1 MGFLSKLMKS
11 PLMQF
16 ALPIG
21 LSAAMPGIGSL
32 LGSSSLF
39 GAMNP
44 MVANAAKQA
53 MLGYG
58 TAALTGSKHPGKAAM
73 FAGLASMPFSYMDA
87 ASKAKNF
94 NNALAGAEGMEATF
108 DYLPN
113 NINRVNPGMPP
124 MQSTSFTEK
133 FAGYQPT
140 GETVDKISVFDILGG
155 KTSGKNAIN
164 LPSFVDSATPGPYRV
179 PNASVASGQ
188 VNPGTLT
195 KPQTFDVTA
204 DIFTKPEM
212 VGGKGIFGTGGVP
225 TGQSVANFLPT
236 IASQA
241 AAMYGGRMT
250 PEEEWEATKKKRNK
264 ELAFL
269 YGIDED
275 QVKGEFQN
283 PYYDGGGFFN
293 QGGIASINYEN
304 GGPVNGPGGPKE
316 DLIDAKLSDGEFV
329 MTAKAVENFG
339 GGSREAGAKKMYQMM
354 NQLDPDSETVTE
366 SMGVYS

>member
-1 MGFLSKLMKS
+1 
-11 PLMQF
+11 MQF

-108 DYLPN
+108 DYMPN

-124 MQSTSFTEK
+124 MQSTSFSK
-133 FAGYQPT
+133 QFAGYQPT

-164 LPSFVDSATPGPYRV
+164 LPSFVDSATPGPYLNRV
-179 PNASVASGQ
+179 PNSSAASGQ

-195 KPQTFDVTA
+195 KPETFDVTA

-250 PEEEWEATKKKRNK
+250 PEEEWEASKKKRNK

-293 QGGIASINYEN
+293 QGGIASINYES